1 MQGDVSHGHFGDHDM
16 ILSRLHVPF
25 RTIRLLSD
33 ELKLEIQSAYRQLL
47 DNKGYSPRW
56 CQRQMVADIAN
67 TLGNVEV
74 DEDGGRISQEAV
86 TVIEA
91 GTGTGKTV
99 AYGVSALPL
108 AKALDK
114 RLVIATAT
122 IALQEQIVGK
132 DLPDLREES
141 GLDFSFALAKGRRR
155 YLCLSRLD
163 RLLQEQGG
171 QNRLL
176 PLYDDE
182 FETDGDYQVLYESM
196 LDRYGRGEWDGDRD
210 SWPSEL
216 EAAAWMP
223 VSTDH
228 SQCTGRQC
236 TFYENCVFYR
246 AREQIYR
253 VDCIVTNQDLVLSDL
268 LMGGG
273 VVLPD
278 PEDTIYIF
286 DEGHHLPRKAIEHLS
301 SFVALDS
308 TSDWLATLPDILQ
321 RLQAETGDQAVLYD
335 GRYVQ
340 WIEDLQVDL
349 GRLKQSLLLILE
361 DAGGRQY
368 RFPNGQV
375 PGTIREFSDALAGV
389 LNGLHER
396 VAAVVNDLEQRLADS
411 EGDDQ
416 LEYWLA
422 LIGGAA
428 SRLEGAVT
436 LLRSWAVKDGDDAP
450 PMARWFSVRDNDDV
464 SASSSPVAV
473 RDDLHE
479 LLWTR
484 AFSAVVT
491 SATLSVGGD
500 FRRYAL
506 ESGVPQKTLF
516 RALPSPF
523 RYEEQAELNVPAL
536 TADPRDADAHT
547 EMVSEMLP
555 ALCEGCRGVL
565 VLFTSWRQMLAVK
578 DMLSGEMADRV
589 MAQGDQ
595 SRAEII
601 SRHRERVDDDR
612 PSVIFGLAS
621 FAEGVDLPGEY
632 CDHVIVAKI
641 PFAVPDDPVG
651 ATLCEWIDAQGGNSF
666 SEVMIPDAAIRM
678 VQACGRL
685 IRTETDTGRVTILD
699 RRLVTQ
705 RYGETLLSAL
715 PPFRRVINR

>member
-1 MQGDVSHGHFGDHDM
+1 M
-16 ILSRLHVPF
+16 
-25 RTIRLLSD
+25 LSD
-33 ELKLEIQSAYRQLL
+33 QLKQEIQSAYSQLL
-47 DNKGYSPRW
+47 DNKGYTPRW
-56 CQRQMVADIAN
+56 CQRQMIADIAN
-67 TLGNVEV
+67 TLGDVEV
-74 DEDGGRISQEAV
+74 DGDGVRVSSEAIS
-86 TVIEA
+86 VIEA

-132 DLPDLREES
+132 DLPDLRAES
-141 GLDFSFALAKGRRR
+141 GLEFSFALAKGRRR

-163 RLLQEQGG
+163 RLLQEQGS

-182 FETDGDYQVLYESM
+182 FEVDGDYQLLYESM

-210 SWPSEL
+210 CWPSEI
-216 EAAAWMP
+216 EQAAWMP

-286 DEGHHLPRKAIEHLS
+286 DEGHHLPRKAVEHFS
-301 SFVALDS
+301 SFVQLES
-308 TSDWLATLPDILQ
+308 TSDWLMALPDLLG
-321 RLQAETGDQAVLYD
+321 RLQSETGEQAVLFD
-335 GRYVQ
+335 GRQAQ

-349 GRLKQSLLLILE
+349 GQLKQSLLLIRE
-361 DAGGRQY
+361 DVGGREY
-368 RFPNGQV
+368 RFPNGQI
-375 PGTIREFSDALAGV
+375 PEAIRDRCASLCLVFS
-389 LNGLHER
+389 GLHER
-396 VAAVVNDLEQRLADS
+396 MAAVSEDLERRLSQS
-411 EGDDQ
+411 EGEEL

-428 SRLEGAVT
+428 SRLEAAVT
-436 LLRSWAVKDGDDAP
+436 LLRAWSIEDSEGTP

-464 SASSSPVAV
+464 VASSSPVAV
-473 RDDLHE
+473 QDDLYE
-479 LLWTR
+479 LLWSR
-484 AFSAVVT
+484 AFGAVVT
-491 SATLSVGGD
+491 SATLAVGGN

-506 ESGVPQKTLF
+506 ESGVPAASLF

-523 RYEEQAELNVPAL
+523 RYEEQAELNVPVL
-536 TADPRDADAHT
+536 SADPRDPEAHT
-547 EMVSEMLP
+547 EMVADMLP
-555 ALCEGCRGVL
+555 DLCEGCRGVL
-565 VLFTSWRQMLAVK
+565 VLFTSWRQLLAVK
-578 DMLSGEMADRV
+578 DMLTPEILDIV
-589 MAQGDQ
+589 MSQGDQ

-601 SRHRERVDDDR
+601 SRHRARVDDDL

-632 CDHVIVAKI
+632 CDHVIVTKI

-651 ATLCEWIDAQGGNSF
+651 ATLCEWSDAKGGNSF
-666 SEVMIPDAAIRM
+666 TEVMIPDAAIRM
-678 VQACGRL
+678 IQACGRL
-685 IRTETDTGRVTILD
+685 IRTETDTGKVTILD

-705 RYGETLLSAL
+705 RYGNTLLSAL
-715 PPFRRVINR
+715 PPFKRVINR

>member
-1 MQGDVSHGHFGDHDM
+1 MTHHDM
-16 ILSRLHVPF
+16 IDFLCQEPSRDDY
-25 RTIRLLSD
+25 LLSD
-33 ELKLEIQSAYRQLL
+33 ELKQEIQSAYSLLL
-47 DNKGYSPRW
+47 DNKGYTPRW
-56 CQRQMVADIAN
+56 CQRQMIADIAN

-74 DEDGGRISQEAV
+74 DDEGVRVSDEAV
-86 TVIEA
+86 AVIEA

-108 AKALDK
+108 AKALNK

-122 IALQEQIVGK
+122 VALQEQIVGK
-132 DLPDLREES
+132 DLPDLREQS
-141 GLDFSFALAKGRRR
+141 GLEFSFALAKGRRR
-155 YLCLSRLD
+155 YVCLSRLD
-163 RLLQEQGG
+163 RLLQEQGT

-182 FETDGDYQVLYESM
+182 IDTEGDYQLLYESM
-196 LDRYGRGEWDGDRD
+196 LDQYGRGEWDGDRD
-210 SWPSEL
+210 SWPSEI
-216 EAAAWMP
+216 ESAAWLP

-268 LMGGG
+268 MMGGG

-278 PEDTIYIF
+278 PEDTIYVF

-301 SFVALDS
+301 SFIQLDS
-308 TSDWLATLPDILQ
+308 TGDWLMTLPDVLT
-321 RLQAETGDQAVLYD
+321 RLQAETGEQAALLD
-335 GRYVQ
+335 NRLAQ
-340 WIEDLQVDL
+340 WVEDLQGDL
-349 GRLKQSLLLILE
+349 GFLKQSLLLILE
-361 DAGGRQY
+361 DSGGRQH
-368 RFPNGQV
+368 RFPNGKV
-375 PGTIREFSDALAGV
+375 PAVIRERSQALAGGMNAV
-389 LNGLHER
+389 HER
-396 VAAVVNDLEQRLADS
+396 VAGVVSDLERRLSDS
-411 EGDDQ
+411 EGDEL

-422 LIGGAA
+422 IIGGAA
-428 SRLEGAVT
+428 SRLQSAVS
-436 LLRSWAVKDGDDAP
+436 LLQAWAKEDEQSAV
-450 PMARWFSVRDNDDV
+450 PMARWFSFRDNDDV
-464 SASSSPVAV
+464 IASASPVAV
-473 RDDLHE
+473 REDLHE
-479 LLWTR
+479 LLWSR
-484 AFSAVVT
+484 AFAAIVT
-491 SATLSVGGD
+491 SATLAVGGD

-506 ESGVPQKTLF
+506 ESGVPATTLF

-523 RYEEQAELNVPAL
+523 RYQEQAELNVPAL
-536 TADPRDADAHT
+536 SADPRDADAHT
-547 EMVSEMLP
+547 EMVSNMLP
-555 ALCEGCRGVL
+555 ELCQGCRGVL
-565 VLFTSWRQMLAVK
+565 VLFTSWRQLLAVK
-578 DMLSGEMADRV
+578 DMLTPEMLDTV
-589 MAQGDQ
+589 MAQGDR

-601 SRHRERVDDDR
+601 ARHRERVDDNL

-699 RRLVTQ
+699 RRLITQ
-705 RYGETLLSAL
+705 RYGGTLLAAL
-715 PPFRRVINR
+715 PPFRQVIGQ